1 MQYGKI
7 VEVTGEESEQL
18 LFLARGILTELDLPT
33 KTALKY
39 LYFEPSEKEGELI
52 GIATDGRHLHLTIL
66 SADFVNQHGLF
77 AGYWKIIKAKQRKRY
92 IWLVNIDEPE
102 NGYYFPK
109 YKKIIPNTDDAKYK
123 TTFDGFGTG
132 SFNMNLAKLL
142 HGFPDVTA
150 LNPDYLISLG
160 SGTWEVYW
168 YEQNKAIKFIQDVNV
183 GLIMPLQFDKEEKDV

>member
-7 VEVTGEESEQL
+7 IEVSGEDAEQL
-18 LFLARGILTELDLPT
+18 LFLARAILKELDLPT

-39 LYFEPSEKEGELI
+39 LYFEQAEKEGELL
-52 GIATDGRHLHLTIL
+52 GIATDGRHLHLTTL
-66 SADFVNQHGLF
+66 SADFVNEHGLF

-102 NGYYFPK
+102 NGYNFPK

-123 TTFDGFGTG
+123 TTFDGIGVG
-132 SFNMNLAKLL
+132 AFNINLAKLL

-150 LNPDYLISLG
+150 INPDYLIALG
-160 SGTWEVYW
+160 YGTWEVYW
-168 YEQNKAIKFIQDVNV
+168 YEQNKAIKFIKDVNV
-183 GLIMPLQFDKEEKDV
+183 GLIMPL